1 MQGYHQIL
9 IDTERAEAEKL
20 LASAGL
26 SLPAGC
32 EYGLGY
38 YEDGVLAACGFLAGN
53 VLCGFCVA
61 PAARGSGVS
70 TAILSRLVL
79 HGKERGINH
88 FFVFTKAQ
96 EADKFA
102 SAGFALIAQSRDAAL
117 LEQGRPDYGDWFA
130 ATRERVRDFAPQAGS
145 PASGQDCG
153 QNCGQDCGQ
162 ANASQGSDPHQKPGV
177 LPALGAIVMNAN
189 PFTRGH
195 EYLARTAA
203 ASCERLLVF
212 VVEEDISVVPFAVRF
227 ALVREGLA
235 NLPNILVLPA
245 GPYMVSRASFPAYF
259 TADEA
264 RSAVHAGLDCAIF
277 ASRIAPD
284 LGITIRFVGTEPYD
298 PVTREYNAVMAREFA
313 QYGLA
318 LQEIPRLESAC
329 AAVSASRVRALLR
342 GDAGAAQWAEL
353 ESLLPPATYTYLRSA
368 EGAELRQRLRSHTGR
383 H

>member
-96 EADKFA
+96 EAEKFA
-102 SAGFALIAQSRDAAL
+102 GAGFALIAQSRDAAL
-117 LEQGRPDYGDWFA
+117 LEQGRPDYGDWLA
-130 ATRERVRDFAPQAGS
+130 ATRERVRDFVPQAGS

-162 ANASQGSDPHQKPGV
+162 ANASQGADPHQKPGV

-189 PFTRGH
+189 PFIH
-195 EYLARTAA
+195 AVPL
-203 ASCERLLVF
+203 F
-212 VVEEDISVVPFAVRF
+212 VAVK
-227 ALVREGLA
+227 
-235 NLPNILVLPA
+235 
-245 GPYMVSRASFPAYF
+245 AY
-259 TADEA
+259 
-264 RSAVHAGLDCAIF
+264 
-277 ASRIAPD
+277 
-284 LGITIRFVGTEPYD
+284 GIT
-298 PVTREYNAVMAREFA
+298 
-313 QYGLA
+313 
-318 LQEIPRLESAC
+318 C
-329 AAVSASRVRALLR
+329 KRV
-342 GDAGAAQWAEL
+342 
-353 ESLLPPATYTYLRSA
+353 SLLCSIYLENAIYRGKDTSA
-368 EGAELRQRLRSHTGR
+368 QSLIPDSEKRYIVGNDQPRFFVPG
-383 H
+383 

>member
-9 IDTERAEAEKL
+9 IDTESAEAEKL

-32 EYGLGY
+32 DYGLGY

-96 EADKFA
+96 EAEKFA
-102 SAGFALIAQSRDAAL
+102 SAGFALIAKSRDAAL
-117 LEQGRPDYGDWFA
+117 LEQGRPDYNDWLA
-130 ATRERVRDFAPQAGS
+130 AAREGVRAFAPQARDQARGQV
-145 PASGQDCG
+145 SGQAADPL
-153 QNCGQDCGQ
+153 QK
-162 ANASQGSDPHQKPGV
+162 QGD

-203 ASCERLLVF
+203 ASCGLLLVF
-212 VVEEDISVVPFAVRF
+212 VVEEDISVVPFAVRLT
-227 ALVREGLA
+227 LVREGLA
-235 NLPNILVLPA
+235 PLPNVLVLPS

-313 QYGLA
+313 QSGLA
-318 LQEIPRLESAC
+318 LREIPRLESAG

-342 GDAGAAQWAEL
+342 GDAGAPQWVEL
-353 ESLLPPATYTYLRSA
+353 ESLLPPTTCSYLRSA
-368 EGAELRQRLRSHTGR
+368 EGADLRQRLRSHTGR